1 MVAVFAM
8 HASEFALS
16 FSALAGGARAD
27 EVEFADAGGSKEGN
41 ECAGYASSN
50 GSPMYAS
57 SGQRG
62 KDMSKFE
69 CSVEN
74 EARKIEGCSDDI
86 VNSVNKNSSEES
98 LIRSTQKPKLVVQKR
113 VYPAMT
119 HAHSHGSA
127 SFAMAGNSTGD
138 AKARLSTYLLEICV
152 AMHSVTVGLVVG
164 MAPKSETLVLA
175 IAVSFHQLFEG
186 FAIGDRLARL
196 CRPNADDHDL
206 NVPAKTMPKYSPK
219 FRDMDH
225 CQLPPPSPKISPS
238 VADKRKMYL
247 GAVVYMFATPIGQLI
262 GIILHSTIPPRSPA
276 YLITL
281 GSLEAASAGTLVY
294 VAIVTL
300 MTEEFNSPQF
310 VNSSSSFKI
319 FGFLSMYFGALVMAV
334 IGKWA

>member
-1 MVAVFAM
+1 M

-16 FSALAGGARAD
+16 FRALDGDAIACD
-27 EVEFADAGGSKEGN
+27 VEFAHAGADVGGFKESR
-41 ECAGYASSN
+41 ESSGYALSN
-50 GSPMYAS
+50 GSPGYTS
-57 SGQRG
+57 GGQRG
-62 KDMSKFE
+62 KGANKLE
-69 CSVEN
+69 CSVGN
-74 EARKIEGCSDDI
+74 EARNPEGGSGGI
-86 VNSVNKNSSEES
+86 ANSASKNGSEES
-98 LIRSTQKPKLVVQKR
+98 LIRSMQTHKPEAQKR

-119 HAHSHGSA
+119 HTHSHGSS
-127 SFAMAGNSTGD
+127 SFAMSGSGTGD

-164 MAPKSETLVLA
+164 MAPKSETLVLT

-196 CRPNADDHDL
+196 CRSNADDHDL
-206 NVPAKTMPKYSPK
+206 HIPAKIVPKYSPE
-219 FRDMDH
+219 FQEADH
-225 CQLPPPSPKISPS
+225 SQLPPPSPTHSPS
-238 VADKRKMYL
+238 VSDKRKMYL
-247 GAVVYMFATPIGQLI
+247 GAIVYMFATPIGQLL
-262 GIILHSTIPPRSPA
+262 GIVLHSTIPPRSPA

-300 MTEEFNSPQF
+300 MSEEFNSPHF